1 MQNVVSDEPYK
12 FIPPY
17 RGTFWS
23 WLIGKY
29 LPRLLRTKYG
39 IGSWENQGL
48 QHLRASLD
56 AKHAVILCPNHCRAS
71 DPMLNGTIVTETPTH
86 AYAMASWH
94 VFQQSWLETF
104 VCRRVGAFSV
114 YREGRDR
121 KSLDLAVEIVST
133 AERPLIIFPEGV
145 ISSAND
151 RLMPLMDGAAFV
163 ARAAAKKRARIEPGS
178 KVVMHPVAYVY
189 EHRSDPDKTLNPVL
203 KKIEQRFF
211 WRTFE
216 SERVPERVHRLR
228 EAMQC
233 SREVQVL
240 GQARSGDV
248 EQRIADLVNHILQKH
263 ELTWLGQARTG
274 DVIVRVKDLRIA
286 LIGDMATGKVDEA
299 ERARRWLVLR
309 DIYYAQCISLHVPGY
324 LDPVLAGDRYNHRLF
339 ETVER
344 MEEELTDTMTVHQ
357 DLHVEVRVGE
367 AIEIDSEARR
377 PRGTDPLMVELRQAM
392 LNLLGVE
399 DHWPPEPVEVVA
411 AT

>member
-12 FIPPY
+12 FIAPY

-29 LPRLLRTKYG
+29 LPRLLRNKYG
-39 IGSWENQGL
+39 IVSWETQGL
-48 QHLRASLD
+48 QHLRASLN
-56 AKHAVILCPNHCRAS
+56 ANHAVILCPNHCRAS

-145 ISSAND
+145 ISAAND

-163 ARAAAKKRARIEPGS
+163 ARAAAKKRARNQPDS

-189 EHRSDPDKTLNPVL
+189 EHRSDPEKSLDPVL
-203 KKIEQRFF
+203 AQMETRFF
-211 WRTFE
+211 WRRFHDP
-216 SERVPERVHRLR
+216 VPQRIQRLR

-233 SREVQVL
+233 VREVQVL
-240 GQARSGDV
+240 GSARTGDV
-248 EQRIADLVNHILQKH
+248 ELRIKELVNHILQQH
-263 ELTWLGQARTG
+263 EITWLGQARTG

-286 LIGDMATGKVDEA
+286 LIEDMAAGKVDDA
-299 ERARRWLVLR
+299 ERARRWQVLR
-309 DIYYAQCISLHVPGY
+309 DIYYAQCMSLHVPGY
-324 LDPVLAGDRYNHRLF
+324 LDPQQAGDRYNHRLF

-344 MEEELTDTMTVHQ
+344 MEEELTDKMTMYH
-357 DLHVEVRVGE
+357 DLHVQVRVGE
-367 AIEIDSEARR
+367 AIEIDAEAKR

-392 LNLLGVE
+392 LNLLGVQ
-399 DHWPPEPVEVVA
+399 DHWPPEPVDVVA